1 MPETNESKSFASLFT
16 MLVLL
21 LVAVVAIQTW
31 YIVDIKQT
39 LDTMQSDQ
47 SSSQPAVQP
56 GAEAVTTSE
65 SNNTVDSSENEEA
78 LVQSQPVKQKS
89 PSDEKDITADNLV
102 PPVPPASA
110 PPALADDEFFYMPPH
125 MQPWNPHEEMQRMQ
139 QHMERS
145 FNDRYYP
152 PDYNRPD
159 FSYRFRQNISAPE
172 MDMREDQNQYIVLVN
187 IPGAEQKDISVK
199 LDGQRLTVMGKQ
211 EYKNQDRDAN
221 GNIIFSERRSG
232 KFKRS
237 ITLRAPVEKKG
248 MQTQIDNGVVRIL
261 IPKKKYPG

>member
-21 LVAVVAIQTW
+21 LVTVVAIQTW

-39 LDTMQSDQ
+39 LAAMQSDQ
-47 SSSQPAVQP
+47 SSSQSAVQP
-56 GAEAVTTSE
+56 GAEVVTKSE
-65 SNNTVDSSENEEA
+65 SKNTVAPSENEEA
-78 LVQSQPVKQKS
+78 LAQTTPVIPET
-89 PSDEKDITADNLV
+89 PSDEKDLTPYNLAS
-102 PPVPPASA
+102 PVPPAST
-110 PPALADDEFFYMPPH
+110 PPALATDDLIYTPSYM
-125 MQPWNPHEEMQRMQ
+125 QTWNPHTEIQRMQ

-145 FNDRYYP
+145 FNDRYNH
-152 PDYNRPD
+152 PDYNRPN
-159 FSYRFRQNISAPE
+159 FRYSFRQNLSAPE
-172 MDMREDQNQYIVLVN
+172 MDMRENQNQYIILVN
-187 IPGAEQKDISVK
+187 IPGADQKDVSVK
-199 LDGQRLTVMGKQ
+199 LEGQRLTVMGKQ

-248 MQTQIDNGVVRIL
+248 MQTQIDNGVLRIL
-261 IPKKKYPG
+261 IAKKKLPG

>member
-1 MPETNESKSFASLFT
+1 MPEPNESKSFASLFT

-47 SSSQPAVQP
+47 SSSQSAAQPDTDAVKK
-56 GAEAVTTSE
+56 AKSKD
-65 SNNTVDSSENEEA
+65 TVDPAENEAA
-78 LVQSQPVKQKS
+78 LVQRQRVKQKS
-89 PSDEKDITADNLV
+89 PSDEVDITPDNLA
-102 PPVPPASA
+102 PPVPPAST
-110 PPALADDEFFYMPPH
+110 PADLADDEVFSTPTYM
-125 MQPWNPHEEMQRMQ
+125 QTWNPHAEMLRMQ

-187 IPGAEQKDISVK
+187 IPGADQKDISVK

-248 MQTQIDNGVVRIL
+248 MQTQIDNGVLRIL